1 MYFMAKS
8 RIHTVWP
15 PENDQN
21 VPYTGYLSPYCWP
34 VPNSAK
40 FRENIEIPRQLA
52 NSAARLK
59 IPHAVE
65 NCGPYLYINVTD
77 MTLNNIDC

>member
-1 MYFMAKS
+1 MAKS

-15 PENDQN
+15 PATDQN
-21 VPYTGYLSPYCWP
+21 MLYLSPYYWP

-40 FRENIEIPRQLA
+40 FCENTEIPWQLA

-59 IPHAVE
+59 IPRAAE
-65 NCGPYLYINVTD
+65 NCGP
-77 MTLNNIDC
+77 